1 MFKNLVD
8 SGISNVVIKRKLD
21 LVNVHV
27 YLAKPN
33 VLFKDENF
41 QKFTKT
47 FSNVLYDK
55 FSSHLGSV
63 NVVEVVNPDASAFL
77 LAEFMK
83 QQLEKRVPFRRVMK
97 SAILKAT
104 QANVKGIKIQISG
117 RLNGTEIART
127 EWIREGQ
134 VPLHTLRANID
145 YCNHTALLF
154 FFKIYKF

>member
-1 MFKNLVD
+1 M
-8 SGISNVVIKRKLD
+8 D
-21 LVNVHV
+21 LVNIHV

-33 VLFKDENF
+33 VLFKDDNF
-41 QKFTKT
+41 QNFTKVFSEILQSKFT
-47 FSNVLYDK
+47 SR
-55 FSSHLGSV
+55 LGSV
-63 NVVEVVNPDASAFL
+63 NVIEIVNPDACAFL

-97 SAILKAT
+97 SAILKAK
-104 QANVKGIKIQISG
+104 QASVKGIKIQISG

-145 YCNHTALLF
+145 YCNYTARSTFIVLLYKFLLF
-154 FFKIYKF
+154 YFKYINLFIFLKL